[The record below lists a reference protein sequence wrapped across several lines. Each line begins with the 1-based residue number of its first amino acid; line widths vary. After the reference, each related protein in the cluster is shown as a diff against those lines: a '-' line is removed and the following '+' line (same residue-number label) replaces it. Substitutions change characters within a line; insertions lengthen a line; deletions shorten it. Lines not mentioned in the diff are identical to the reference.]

1 MNAMVKTDAIVG
13 APQHPASEMA
23 TFLICKIY
31 LIYNLYSLYSSN
43 VLYLVYKSTPLVP
56 IVSIT
61 ALVVMFPGG
70 GTYFFMSSLTSHQSD
85 NHLMAR

>member
-43 VLYLVYKSTPLVP
+43 VLYLVYKSTPWSRIDP
-56 IVSIT
+56 
-61 ALVVMFPGG
+61 
-70 GTYFFMSSLTSHQSD
+70 LTSQELAFKTIIYLQQIHPIG
-85 NHLMAR
+85 HIIVYP